1 MNASPG
7 SLPVRKGFVDVP
19 SGQVHYRAAG
29 YGPPVVL
36 LHDSPRSS
44 VMHTA
49 MLQAL
54 AGEFTAIAIDTPGY
68 GHSTPLPAEPVPT
81 IPDYARALAA
91 TLEAFG
97 IERCP
102 VYGFHTSSKINLQF
116 AVDHPDRVSLAIL
129 DGLSLPPGGPPE
141 EFIARYMKPYVVQ
154 DDGSHLASSWAR
166 GRDLFRFFPWFDT
179 RPQSRLPLDQPD
191 EKFLHRYVLDML
203 LSGPHYSAAYSAAMR
218 YLALP
223 QVERV
228 RARTVFMCRDNDP
241 LYIYLDALPREL
253 PPGCSV
259 ERLSGD
265 REGWAARV
273 MALLREGSAGAEG
286 AAPSGIRLPDP
297 LARARAGETRGYV
310 ALPHGQLHLRRFGTG
325 NGARPV
331 LLLHECPGSSS
342 GVRDLAAALG
352 TDRTVYAVD
361 LPGVGESDPLPAPDV
376 AHHAAALL
384 QMLDALGLTQV
395 DLVAEFTSV
404 PFAVELAR
412 SAANRVHALGLDGA
426 WLPGAAERR
435 ALWRQYCP
443 PLAPRTDGTHLLAL
457 WHRIRDQ
464 ELSWPWFERSA
475 AGIRRREAPL
485 DGQRLTAIVTD
496 LALQPANYGDAA
508 LAALEYD
515 LKGALDAVAQPV
527 LLLEDADDVRYQWT
541 ARVAKRL
548 GRAAR
553 APRAADAH
561 ARAAA
566 LRQWFDAP
574 AGRRAVS

>member
-1 MNASPG
+1 MNASTG
-7 SLPVRKGFVDVP
+7 SLPIRKGFVDVP

-44 VMHTA
+44 VMHTG

-97 IERCP
+97 IARCP

-129 DGLSLPPGGPPE
+129 DGLSLPPGGPGE
-141 EFIARYMKPYVVQ
+141 DFIARYMKPYVVLE
-154 DDGSHLASSWAR
+154 DGSHLASSWAR

-179 RPQSRLPLDQPD
+179 RPQARLPLDQPD

-203 LSGPHYSAAYSAAMR
+203 LSGPHYSAAYAAAMR

-241 LYIYLDALPREL
+241 LYPYLDALPREL
-253 PPGCSV
+253 PPGCSI
-259 ERLSGD
+259 ERLPGD
-265 REGWAARV
+265 RDTWAERV
-273 MALLREGSAGAEG
+273 IALLREGSVGAEG
-286 AAPSGIRLPDP
+286 VAPSGISLPDP
-297 LARARAGETRGYV
+297 LARPRPRETRGYV
-310 ALPHGQLHLRRFGTG
+310 SLPHGQLHLRRFGTG
-325 NGARPV
+325 LGARPV
-331 LLLHECPGSSS
+331 LLLHECPGSSA

-352 TDRTVYAVD
+352 ADRTVYALD
-361 LPGVGESDPLPAPDV
+361 LPGVGESDPLPTPDV
-376 AHHAAALL
+376 AHYAAALRQL
-384 QMLDALGLTQV
+384 LDVLGLAQV
-395 DLVAEFTSV
+395 DVVAEFTSV

-412 SAANRVHALGLDGA
+412 TAANRVHALGLDGT

-443 PLAPRTDGTHLLAL
+443 PLAPRTDGTHLLSL

-475 AGIRRREAPL
+475 AGIRRRAAPI

-496 LALQPANYGDAA
+496 LALQPSSYGDAA
-508 LAALEYD
+508 LAALEHD
-515 LKGALDAVAQPV
+515 LKPALDAVAQPV
-527 LLLEDADDVRYQWT
+527 LLLEDAADVRYQWT
-541 ARVAKRL
+541 ARVARRL
-548 GRAAR
+548 GRASRVPR
-553 APRAADAH
+553 APDAAERAV
-561 ARAAA
+561 A

-574 AGRRAVS
+574 SVRRAGP